1 MGKSEEHLKDV
12 DLTLNKLSEMLDQK
26 KQSLQSRAEQDSYDQ
41 WLEESKA
48 ETQQNN
54 DEYMKRLYDEY
65 LDETDRGDTISDESK
80 VRLMR
85 DAFRVELGENFINTE
100 QGKADSS
107 FPAFYALDF
116 IQFGLKKEIPAAIR
130 LGELLLSE
138 YCASN
143 TQASVMPRELAKA
156 VKEYMFEN

>member
-1 MGKSEEHLKDV
+1 
-12 DLTLNKLSEMLDQK
+12 
-26 KQSLQSRAEQDSYDQ
+26 
-41 WLEESKA
+41 
-48 ETQQNN
+48 
-54 DEYMKRLYDEY
+54 MKRLYDEY
-65 LDETDRGDTISDESK
+65 LDETEHGDSISDESK

-143 TQASVMPRELAKA
+143 TQASVMPRGLAKA
-156 VKEYMFEN
+156 VKDYMFEN